1 MDPVVSHHD
10 GNSPLCLNHLQ
21 FVVHIMLFF
30 AFDLEALDNLFD
42 IIELFELAS
51 DLIIYYASRK
61 Y

>member
-1 MDPVVSHHD
+1 
-10 GNSPLCLNHLQ
+10 
-21 FVVHIMLFF
+21 MLFF